1 MDEIDWRWLRS
12 FVAVADAGAMQLAA
26 RRSGISQPTLSR
38 HVRQL
43 EEALSVALF
52 ERSGRGIKLS
62 VQGAGL
68 LARAREVRAA
78 VKAFERQAVGMSAE
92 EAGAVRVTMTELFGE
107 HFAPA
112 WLSSLRRAAPHIT
125 IDLVLDDA
133 PVNLLLREAEIAVR
147 MFPPRQLDLI
157 VRRCGVQR
165 LGFYATDEY
174 LDRCGEPT
182 TVKGLRAHALIG
194 FDRLT
199 DWIDGARSLGEVYT
213 REDFVFRC
221 DATVMQVHAARAGL
235 GVAAIPSWVGERVG
249 LRRVLP
255 AVDVGVF
262 PIMLTAHRDL
272 HQNPRVTRVWQHLSA
287 ALRERFG
294 AGAPSQQQQRDEAGA
309 A

>member
-12 FVAVADAGAMQLAA
+12 FVAVADAGGMQLAA
-26 RRSGISQPTLSR
+26 RRSGVSQPTLSR

-43 EEALSVALF
+43 EAALGVALF

-78 VKAFERQAVGMSAE
+78 VKAFERQAVGLSEE
-92 EAGAVRVTMTELFGE
+92 EAGSVRVTMTELFGE

-112 WLSSLRRAAPHIT
+112 WLAALRRDAPHISV
-125 IDLVLDDA
+125 DLVLDDT

-147 MFPPRQLDLI
+147 MFSPQQLDLV

-165 LGFYATDEY
+165 MGFFATREY
-174 LDRCGEPT
+174 LERCGAPEST
-182 TVKGLRAHALIG
+182 EALKRHELIG

-199 DWIDGARSLGEVYT
+199 DWIDAARSLGFEYT

-221 DATVMQVHAARAGL
+221 DSLPMQVRAAQAGL
-235 GVAAIPSWVGERVG
+235 GVAAIPRWIGERVG

-255 AVDVGVF
+255 TVEVGVA
-262 PIMLTAHRDL
+262 PIVLAAHRDL
-272 HQNPRVTRVWQHLSA
+272 HQNPRVTRVWRHLSA

-294 AGAPSQQQQRDEAGA
+294 AES
-309 A
+309 